1 MLDTRDLGQE
11 EILNQLKDTFLE
23 QLNADSAQE
32 SIIEMAREAVKKNHV
47 TLVLG
52 AGSSAS
58 ANIPGWEKLL
68 SQILGYAMQY
78 NALARQ
84 QRNEPEPL
92 REARLEQ
99 ALILKK
105 LKISMVGNNLEA
117 GQYLKQL
124 LDFSDP
130 KFAEERIKTIIAY
143 IIGDAETP
151 EQFLRRK
158 VSEINKEEP
167 NEEWLRRVAET
178 ETLPAVVYLL
188 KKTRRA
194 ITYDYHTLVQ
204 DYLINVF
211 GVNESEIVT
220 HPGQWNE
227 YDEPDKIQIFH
238 VHGFIPDRGKA
249 ESPAYPQKSEK
260 LILTED
266 SYKTMAQIEE
276 YNWANSIQSYY
287 LNRDNCIFIGFS
299 GDDYNFRRLIC
310 QLGRT
315 SNRPEHYLFFVV
327 DDLIESTF
335 QSVRT
340 YREQLDN
347 DQEEIKKDT
356 LCILNNILDRKLK
369 YWKRYNIIPIWTTRN
384 QIPLQ
389 LVSLV

>member
-1 MLDTRDLGQE
+1 
-11 EILNQLKDTFLE
+11 
-23 QLNADSAQE
+23 
-32 SIIEMAREAVKKNHV
+32 
-47 TLVLG
+47 
-52 AGSSAS
+52 
-58 ANIPGWEKLL
+58 
-68 SQILGYAMQY
+68 
-78 NALARQ
+78 
-84 QRNEPEPL
+84 
-92 REARLEQ
+92 
-99 ALILKK
+99 
-105 LKISMVGNNLEA
+105 MVGNNLEA